1 MNVEGRKGTKQGKI
15 PEWEAELWSYV
26 SSGDGISC
34 PIYNYCQS
42 RLGGG
47 WCRSDNLD
55 YIAQLLDD
63 RQFSATKYD
72 LVSKGGK
79 CGRIFQLVERQAQK
93 YLKIARVQCPPVST
107 ELISLADER
116 RSIEVRLV
124 PLRNYRGAIWYLND
138 RWIIQLNENDTLRRR
153 RFALFHEAFH
163 ILAHLKATPVFKK
176 SECGAGSFNE
186 LLADYFAGAI
196 LMPREWVKDKWAEVK
211 DVGRMEQIFDV
222 PRALM
227 WFRLREIGLV

>member
-1 MNVEGRKGTKQGKI
+1 LSVEDKKGIKQGKI
-15 PEWEAELWSYV
+15 PKWEVELWSYI
-26 SSGDGISC
+26 SGGDGISC
-34 PIYNYCQS
+34 PACNYCQW
-42 RLGGG
+42 RLSGG

-72 LVSKGGK
+72 LVCKGGK

-93 YLKIARVQCPPVST
+93 HLKIAMVQCPPVPIK
-107 ELISLADER
+107 LVSLADER

-124 PLRNYRGAIWYLND
+124 PLKIHHGAIWGLKGK
-138 RWIIQLNENDTLRRR
+138 WVIQLNINDTPAGR

-163 ILAHLKATPVFKK
+163 IIAHSKATPVFKK
-176 SECGAGSFNE
+176 REYGAGSFNE

-196 LMPREWVKDKWAEVK
+196 LMPREWVKDKWAEVG
-211 DVGRMEQIFDV
+211 DVGMMAQIFDV
-222 PRALM
+222 PKALM
-227 WFRLREIGLV
+227 WFRLREIGLI